1 MEDKTS
7 TKIFMKIDERP
18 SSSSYEHGK
27 NRDSENNSSLQNNTP
42 GSPLLLSLSLN
53 NTTQHP
59 HEIQGKSQIQIGEL
73 RVKLEEE
80 KKENENL
87 KVMLNLVNERCIV
100 LHNRLL
106 LHQLSSSPQNNHNL
120 PNGNIQDEE
129 KPVFPTRQFLNID
142 EPSSSD
148 CGKREKFAS
157 LENNVNVN
165 IGRNFAY
172 ECINNIHEGDIISK
186 RLEDQVSEVE
196 CRRAR
201 VSIRARSD
209 FSLMVD
215 GCQWRKYGQKTAKG
229 NPCPRAYYRC
239 SMGTSCPVRKQ
250 VQRCFKDESVFITTY
265 EGNHNHQLPPSAK
278 PIANLTSSALNTFLS
293 NSTTNLQYGTNISNT
308 FLFSSPLSPP
318 NSNAI
323 ATFSPSPTCPT
334 ITLDFTL
341 PPSNYLQF
349 KNHKQ
354 SSLFSFPFQGYS
366 YPQSFEVFPNM
377 INNERKLALVDVVSE
392 AIAKDPTL
400 KATLFA
406 AMSSFTNG
414 DPFNVNNQGQ
424 QLSKSG

>member
-1 MEDKTS
+1 MEEKTS
-7 TKIFMKIDERP
+7 TKIFMELDEP
-18 SSSSYEHGK
+18 GK
-27 NRDSENNSSLQNNTP
+27 NRDSENKTYEPSSLHNNTP

-53 NTTQHP
+53 NTAQLP
-59 HEIQGKSQIQIGEL
+59 HQIQGNPQIQIGKL

-100 LHNRLL
+100 LQNRLL
-106 LHQLSSSPQNNHNL
+106 LHRLSSLPQNNHNL
-120 PNGNIQDEE
+120 PKENIQDEK
-129 KPVFPTRQFLNID
+129 KPVFSTRQFLNID
-142 EPSSSD
+142 EPSPSD
-148 CGKREKFAS
+148 CGKKEGVT
-157 LENNVNVN
+157 LMENNENIK

-172 ECINNIHEGDIISK
+172 ECINNIHEGEIISK
-186 RLEDQVSEVE
+186 KEDQAFEAE

-250 VQRCFKDESVFITTY
+250 VQRCFKDETVFITTY

-293 NSTTNLQYGTNISNT
+293 NSTTNLQYGNNISST

-354 SSLFSFPFQGYS
+354 SSLFPFPFQGYNN
-366 YPQSFEVFPNM
+366 YPQSFEVFPSM
-377 INNERKLALVDVVSE
+377 IDAERKLALVDVVSE
-392 AIAKDPTL
+392 AIEKDPSL

-414 DPFNVNNQGQ
+414 DPLNINNHSQP
-424 QLSKSG
+424 SKSG